1 MEVNIE
7 DIVSTVRTVDGDSL
21 LTPNT
26 LRKIVSVVLQA
37 VEEKESH
44 ARRVRKE
51 QCISGG
57 VREELEEEA

>member
-44 ARRVRKE
+44 ARRVRAE

-57 VREELEEEA
+57 VLEELEEER